1 MSLNRNFVTP
11 LITIFFLVV
20 AFSGVLMFFH
30 IFDGYTEVVHE
41 IFGLFFVV
49 FSVFHIILHWKALKI
64 HFKKQL
70 FISTSIVVA
79 AISGLFII
87 QQHNNP
93 KFDTILLEKITN
105 APIGDVFR
113 VLKVDSTEA
122 VKRLD
127 ANGISFEGAATIEEI
142 RINNKKQPKRIFDL
156 IME

>member
-1 MSLNRNFVTP
+1 
-11 LITIFFLVV
+11 
-20 AFSGVLMFFH
+20 
-30 IFDGYTEVVHE
+30 
-41 IFGLFFVV
+41 
-49 FSVFHIILHWKALKI
+49 LKI